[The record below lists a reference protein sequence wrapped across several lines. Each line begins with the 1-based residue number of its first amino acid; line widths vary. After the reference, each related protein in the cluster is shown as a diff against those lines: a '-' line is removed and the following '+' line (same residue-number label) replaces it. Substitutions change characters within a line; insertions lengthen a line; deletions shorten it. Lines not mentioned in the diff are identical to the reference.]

1 MEPREWLEHLIG
13 RLRDRNQDVQKFD
26 DYYSGRHPLLFT
38 TSDFREAFGKMLDG
52 YADNWC
58 RIIIDAAVER
68 LTPTGFRF
76 PTDTDD
82 EQDDSGETADDDAWQ
97 IWRANK
103 LDSRSQIAFVEA
115 MVSGTAYLM
124 VWYPEGTDI
133 DDGQV
138 ILGDGAPRI
147 TVEHPSEVIVEH
159 DPGDRDRRLAGLKMF
174 GQHGY
179 RRATLFLPDRII
191 RYQEGEVRDAHGHP
205 VRDERGNVTY
215 DWFPVDGESG
225 PNPLGTVPIV
235 PLVNRPRLLYPD
247 GESELQEI
255 IPNQDA
261 INKLAKDMLV
271 ASEYGAFPQ
280 RWATGVEVPTDPE
293 TNEPIEDWIPDV
305 SRFLTTANPSARVGS
320 LQAADLSNFVVALDN
335 RVNSMA
341 SQSRTPPHYLNASAD
356 RLSGES
362 MKAAEA
368 GLVARVREKMIHF
381 GEGIV
386 EAMSLAFRIMG
397 DPRGNIQDAVVLWA
411 DPETR
416 TEAAHADAVVKKF
429 EARIIPWQVTVEDL
443 GYSPTEIA
451 RMRRMRQR
459 ETLEF
464 GLGVELE
471 DDDDEAVDLA
481 TPA

>member
-1 MEPREWLEHLIG
+1 MEPRDWLEHLIG
-13 RLRDRNQDVQKFD
+13 RLRLRNTAINTYD
-26 DYYSGRHPLLFT
+26 DYYSGRHPLQFT

-58 RIIIDAAVER
+58 RIIVDAAVER

-76 PTDTDD
+76 PT
-82 EQDDSGETADDDAWQ
+82 SDDDGAEGEAADKDAWA

-103 LDSRSQIAFVEA
+103 LDSRGQVGFVES
-115 MVSGTAYLM
+115 MVSGISYLM
-124 VWYPEGTDI
+124 VWYPDGTDI

-138 ILGDGAPRI
+138 VLGPGLPRI

-159 DPGDRDRRLAGLKMF
+159 DPSDRDRRLAGLKMW
-174 GQHGY
+174 GEHGY
-179 RRATLFLPDRII
+179 RRATLFLPDRIVK
-191 RYQEGEVRDAHGHP
+191 YQEGEVRDAF
-205 VRDERGNVTY
+205 GNFVYDTEGNQVI

-225 PNPLGTVPIV
+225 PNPLGVVPIV

-247 GESELQEI
+247 GESELREI

-280 RWATGVEVPTDPE
+280 RWATGVEVPKDPE
-293 TNEPIEDWIPDV
+293 TNEPIDDWVPDI
-305 SRFLTTANPSARVGS
+305 SRFLTTANPNARVGS

-368 GLVARVREKMIHF
+368 GLVARVREKMIHL

-386 EAMSLAFRIMG
+386 EAMSLAFRVMG
-397 DPRGNIQDAVVLWA
+397 DPRGDVTDAVVLWA

-416 TEAAHADAVVKKF
+416 TEAAHADAVVKKH
-429 EARIIPWQVTVEDL
+429 EAGIIPWQVTVEDL
-443 GYSPTEIA
+443 GYSPTEID

-459 ETLEF
+459 EALEF
-464 GLGVELE
+464 GFGADLE
-471 DDDDEAVDLA
+471 DDQQLA
-481 TPA
+481 EPV

>member
-1 MEPREWLEHLIG
+1 MEPREWLDHLVA
-13 RLRDRNQDVQKFD
+13 RLRDRHSNIATYD

-38 TSDFREAFGKMLDG
+38 TSDFREAFGRMLDG

-76 PTDTDD
+76 PLETEDGQEAD
-82 EQDDSGETADDDAWQ
+82 ETADDDAWA

-103 LDSRSQIAFVEA
+103 LDSRSQVGFVEA
-115 MVSGTAYLM
+115 MVSGIAYLM
-124 VWYPEGTDI
+124 VWFPEGTEI
-133 DDGQV
+133 NDGQTV
-138 ILGDGAPRI
+138 LGAGLPRI

-159 DPGDRDRRLAGLKMF
+159 DPADRDRRLAGLKMW
-174 GQHGY
+174 GQQGY
-179 RRATLFLPDRII
+179 RRATLFLPDRVVK
-191 RYQEGEVRDAHGHP
+191 YQEGELTDAYGNPQLDHN
-205 VRDERGNVTY
+205 GNVRF

-225 PNPLGTVPIV
+225 PNPLGVVPIV
-235 PLVNRPRLLYPD
+235 PLTNRPRLLYPD

-293 TNEPIEDWIPDV
+293 TNEPIEDWVPDV
-305 SRFLTTANPSARVGS
+305 SRFLTTANPNARVGS

-397 DPRGNIQDAVVLWA
+397 DPRGTVQDAVVLWA

-416 TEAAHADAVVKKF
+416 TEAAHADAVVKKY

-464 GLGVELE
+464 GLGVEL
-471 DDDDEAVDLA
+471 DDDADLA
-481 TPA
+481 EPA

>member
-1 MEPREWLEHLIG
+1 MEPNEWVDYLAT
-13 RLRDRNQDVQKFD
+13 RLRDRNNDIQRYD

-38 TSDFREAFGKMLDG
+38 TSDFREAFGRMLDG

-58 RIIIDAAVER
+58 RIIIDAAIER

-76 PTDTDD
+76 PGLTDD
-82 EQDDSGETADDDAWQ
+82 EDGGETADADAWQ

-103 LDSRSQIAFVEA
+103 LDSRVQVGFVESL
-115 MVSGTAYLM
+115 VNGISYLM
-124 VWYPEGTDI
+124 VWYPDGTEVN
-133 DDGQV
+133 DGQV
-138 ILGDGAPRI
+138 VVPNGGTPRI

-159 DPGDRDRRLAGLKMF
+159 DPGDRDKRLAGLKMW
-174 GQHGY
+174 GRHGY
-179 RRATLFLPDRII
+179 RRATLYLPDGIYKFR
-191 RYQEGEVRDAHGHP
+191 EGEIRDAFGHP
-205 VRDERGNVTY
+205 ILDHNRQVQYEWRPSDVE
-215 DWFPVDGESG
+215 PAG
-225 PNPLGTVPIV
+225 PNPLGVVPIV

-247 GESELQEI
+247 GESELREI

-280 RWATGVEVPTDPE
+280 RWATGVEVPKDPE
-293 TNEPIEDWIPDV
+293 TNEPIEDWVPDV
-305 SRFLTTANPSARVGS
+305 SRFLTTANPNARVGS

-368 GLVARVREKMIHF
+368 GLVARVREKMIHL
-381 GEGIV
+381 GDGIL
-386 EAMSLAFRIMG
+386 EAMSLAFAILG
-397 DPRGNIQDAVVLWA
+397 DERATVQDAVLLWD

-416 TEAAHADAVVKKF
+416 TEAAHADAVVKKY
-429 EARIIPWQVTVEDL
+429 ESGILPWQIVVEEL
-443 GYSPTEIA
+443 GHTPPEIA
-451 RMRRMRQR
+451 RMRRMKQR
-459 ETLEF
+459 EALELGF
-464 GLGVELE
+464 GADL
-471 DDDDEAVDLA
+471 DEDLA
-481 TPA
+481 EPA

>member
-1 MEPREWLEHLIG
+1 MEPLEWVEHLAT
-13 RLRDRNQDVQKFD
+13 RLRNRNNEIERYD

-38 TSDFREAFGKMLDG
+38 TSDFREAFGRMLDG

-58 RIIIDAAVER
+58 RIIIDAAIER

-76 PTDTDD
+76 PGLVED
-82 EQDDSGETADDDAWQ
+82 EEAETADKDAWA

-103 LDSRSQIAFVEA
+103 LDSRAQVGFVESL
-115 MVSGTAYLM
+115 VSGISYLM
-124 VWYPEGTDI
+124 VWYPDGTVV

-138 ILGDGAPRI
+138 SMPEGSAPRI
-147 TVEHPSEVIVEH
+147 TVEHASEVIVEH
-159 DPGDRDRRLAGLKMF
+159 DPGDRDKRLAGLKMW

-179 RRATLFLPDRII
+179 RRATLYLPDGI
-191 RYQEGEVRDAHGHP
+191 YKFQEGELRDAFGNP
-205 VRDERGNVTY
+205 VLDNNRNIQFE
-215 DWFPVDGESG
+215 WQPSEMEPAG
-225 PNPLGTVPIV
+225 PNPLGVVPIV

-280 RWATGVEVPTDPE
+280 RWATGVEVPKDPV
-293 TNEPIEDWIPDV
+293 TNEPIDDWVPDI
-305 SRFLTTANPSARVGS
+305 SRFLTTANPNARVGS

-368 GLVARVREKMIHF
+368 GLVARVREKMIHL
-381 GEGIV
+381 GDGIL
-386 EAMSLAFRIMG
+386 EAMSLAFAILG
-397 DPRGNIQDAVVLWA
+397 DDRANVQDAVLLWS

-429 EARIIPWQVTVEDL
+429 ESRIIPWQITVEDL
-443 GYSPTEIA
+443 GYSPPEID
-451 RMRRMRQR
+451 RMRKMRQR
-459 ETLEF
+459 EALEF
-464 GLGVELE
+464 GFGADL
-471 DDDDEAVDLA
+471 DEDLA
-481 TPA
+481 EPA